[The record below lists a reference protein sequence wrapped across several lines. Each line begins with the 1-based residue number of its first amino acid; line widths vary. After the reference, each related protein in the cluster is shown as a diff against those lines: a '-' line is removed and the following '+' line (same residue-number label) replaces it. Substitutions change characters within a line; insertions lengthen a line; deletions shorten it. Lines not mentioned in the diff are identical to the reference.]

1 MVLQQK
7 SHHVTRSPLLLFL
20 ASRCSPK
27 LLSRAFAWP
36 FLACPLC
43 PFLQTRPLPLYCLF
57 NRIESLSSSIGL
69 VLPALSVQCHM
80 LFLLLTSFFLCY
92 SSCGPGLMG
101 LVGFLCPGC
110 DGEICPVAA
119 HRAYATPLSRGT
131 NAAWLPSWAPW
142 RNTCIKLLNACFG
155 RTSSQL

>member
-69 VLPALSVQCHM
+69 RP
-80 LFLLLTSFFLCY
+80 
-92 SSCGPGLMG
+92 SSL
-101 LVGFLCPGC
+101 
-110 DGEICPVAA
+110 ECPVPYAVSATYFILPVLLQLWAGA
-119 HRAYATPLSRGT
+119 HGFGGLS
-131 NAAWLPSWAPW
+131 LP
-142 RNTCIKLLNACFG
+142 RL
-155 RTSSQL
+155 